1 MNMTVD
7 TAMAA
12 SMTDSRCWPNGTL
25 GGILYEGR
33 EQFGDQQHPAHY
45 REAGSDQEQ
54 AVVPR
59 LGSRAAVGHARRP
72 GPAAAAGALH
82 GGPGH
87 AGQRPRSG
95 LPPPV
100 RRERPAVAGDHRT
113 GSGWYS
119 APRWWRA
126 AQSPAAA
133 AEMARTAGQSRAAAA
148 GPVGN
153 QPDHW
158 LAADDGGGQAKV
170 EQRGAAG
177 NMQRAAIRIA
187 NAQHPRRAGVQADR
201 LAWPGRT
208 GNATAGCCASRG
220 PWWLRLPAPRPSPAA
235 GLLKSLAGPQF
246 PALQQRAR
254 GAGSGCAPSRHG
266 RQRAGGGF
274 TAAHLWFLF
283 RLRAAAVAGLK
294 YLK

>member
-7 TAMAA
+7 AAMAA

-33 EQFGDQQHPAHY
+33 EQFDDQQHPAHD

-72 GPAAAAGALH
+72 GPAAAAGALP

-87 AGQRPRSG
+87 AGQCPRSG

-119 APRWWRA
+119 APRWRRA

-133 AEMARTAGQSRAAAA
+133 AEMARPAGQSRAAAA

-158 LAADDGGGQAKV
+158 LAAVDGGGQAKV

-177 NMQRAAIRIA
+177 NMQRGHPNREPAAPA
-187 NAQHPRRAGVQADR
+187 PGRRTGR
-201 LAWPGRT
+201 SSGWPGRT
-208 GNATAGCCASRG
+208 GNARRPHGAVRA
-220 PWWLRLPAPRPSPAA
+220 APRSWRPAND
-235 GLLKSLAGPQF
+235 
-246 PALQQRAR
+246 
-254 GAGSGCAPSRHG
+254 
-266 RQRAGGGF
+266 
-274 TAAHLWFLF
+274 
-283 RLRAAAVAGLK
+283 
-294 YLK
+294 